1 MFKVAKIKIGIINC
15 VTGKVIKEKTV
26 DSELA
31 LGEGEKMKPDPLDD
45 KEMREAIT
53 RIVRKYDVHL
63 VSLTRNIQWTLD
75 VELDSNIYYKEQEK
89 MEEEIRTLGNI
100 NDIFYRDIT

>member
-31 LGEGEKMKPDPLDD
+31 LREGEKMKPDPSDD

>member
-1 MFKVAKIKIGIINC
+1 MNKVALIKIGIINC

-31 LGEGEKMKPDPLDD
+31 LREGEKMKPDPLDD